1 MVAASQLGFKGNILV
16 EHFVEDV
23 DHDVCHENGE
33 GMANRED
40 AGLTNTHD
48 WSGDA
53 STNQGIKG

>member
-23 DHDVCHENGE
+23 DPDVHENGE

-48 WSGDA
+48 
-53 STNQGIKG
+53 

>member
-48 WSGDA
+48 
-53 STNQGIKG
+53 